1 MATDERVAA
10 KSFSS
15 LRYAPAIEQQRLS
28 LHDATLLAFYHLRLL
43 NWWLFLLML
52 FGFVGM
58 GALVWLQLRI
68 GGAQGQSNAI
78 ELSLFVIEAGAG
90 LFAGVLTSSLIVNDP
105 ALEVTMVT
113 RAGIHKVT
121 AWRYLL
127 TLFLLL
133 LYSAAYL
140 VWSLAHQISYAKQQ
154 SLLFLLLLWLVPV
167 LLMSM
172 LGLFGSLIT
181 RNAPLG
187 MAIAAIP
194 LGGSLFLYEKL
205 YPIQAARAFFLAY
218 TYLHHAYSG
227 GQDVPDWWTNHLVLL
242 EIALLFAAWNWWLL
256 HREEHLLGNGQ

>member
-1 MATDERVAA
+1 MATDEKVAP
-10 KSFSS
+10 KSISS
-15 LRYAPAIEQQRLS
+15 LQYTPTMKGQHLPLRE
-28 LHDATLLAFYHLRLL
+28 ATLLAFYHVRLL

-52 FGFVGM
+52 FGFVGVS
-58 GALVWLQLRI
+58 ALVWLQLRI
-68 GGAQGQSNAI
+68 GGAQGQNNAI

-90 LFAGVLTSSLIVNDP
+90 LFAGILTSSLIVNDP

-113 RAGIHKVT
+113 REGIHKVVV
-121 AWRYLL
+121 WRYLL
-127 TLFLLL
+127 TFFLLL

-140 VWSLAHQISYAKQQ
+140 AWSLASQISYAKQQ
-154 SLLFLLLLWLVPV
+154 SPPFLLLFWLVPV

-205 YPIQAARAFFLAY
+205 YPIQATHAFFLAY

-227 GQDVPDWWTNHLVLL
+227 KQDVPDWWTNHLVLL
-242 EIALLFAAWNWWLL
+242 GIALVFAVCNWWLL
-256 HREEHLLGNGQ
+256 RREERLLGNGQ

>member
-1 MATDERVAA
+1 MATDERITA
-10 KSFSS
+10 KSISS
-15 LRYAPAIEQQRLS
+15 LRYAPATERQRLS
-28 LHDATLLAFYHLRLL
+28 LRDAALLAFYHLRLL
-43 NWWLFLLML
+43 NWWLLLLML
-52 FGFVGM
+52 FGFAGV

-68 GGAQGQSNAI
+68 GGAQEQSNAV

-90 LFAGVLTSSLIVNDP
+90 LFAGILTSSLIVNDP
-105 ALEVTMVT
+105 ALEVTTVT
-113 RAGIHKVT
+113 REGIHKVVV
-121 AWRYLL
+121 WRYLL

-140 VWSLAHQISYAKQQ
+140 VWSLANQISYAKQQ
-154 SLLFLLLLWLVPV
+154 SPLFLLLLWLIPV

-205 YPIQAARAFFLAY
+205 YPIQATHAFFLAY

-227 GQDVPDWWTNHLVLL
+227 SQDIPDWWTNHLALL
-242 EIALLFAAWNWWLL
+242 GIALVFAVWNWWLL
-256 HREEHLLGNGQ
+256 RREERLLGNGQ